1 MCILVY
7 VFFFSLPPPAVEA
20 VVSGWAV
27 LMMVWKQ
34 EVTARPKETHLQ
46 PEIEIPSSP
55 PPDTSSPPFLPLPKT
70 KNKTNKHCHS
80 NPPLP
85 PPRGQCIPYQGWPHQ
100 PLHKHA
106 HTQSHTAA
114 SQSLCPGEVCFCFF
128 LFFFSFFVFFSLFW
142 GSLLLLL
149 GKGKGLF
156 HCVCLYFFNMGTEI
170 GGEVW

>member
-1 MCILVY
+1 MYSCVC
-7 VFFFSLPPPAVEA
+7 FFFLSSPPCCGGGGEWVGCVDDGVKAGGHSQTKGDTSA
-20 VVSGWAV
+20 AWD
-27 LMMVWKQ
+27 WD
-34 EVTARPKETHLQ
+34 T
-46 PEIEIPSSP
+46 IIP

-128 LFFFSFFVFFSLFW
+128 FVFFFPFLSFFLSSGVLFFYCW
-142 GSLLLLL
+142 
-149 GKGKGLF
+149 GKGKDF
-156 HCVCLYFFNMGTEI
+156 FIVCVCIFLIWEQK
-170 GGEVW
+170 